1 MKLENDQLGKPYM
14 RSFRRVILAVTTVI
28 LILCCAIPPA
38 SQTVAGDRTLIL
50 TGGKIYPSP
59 TAAPISNGVLLVQDG
74 KIATVGKTGEIALPS
89 AAEKIECTGLII
101 TAGFQNS
108 HVHFTEQKWDDAAH
122 QPAAK
127 LSQQLAEMLTSYGVT
142 TAVDIG
148 SYLQNTVA
156 LRSRIESGELAG
168 PRILTAGA
176 PLYPPDG
183 IPFYLKD
190 TLPPEILKLLDQP
203 ATPEQAVRV
212 VQRNLANGADVI
224 KLFTGSLQGH
234 GEVKPMPVDIAKA
247 AVAEAHRQNHLV
259 FSHPSNIE
267 GAQIAADAQ
276 VDVLAHTTSVAGA
289 WSPALIAQMKEQKMS
304 LIPTLKLWTY
314 EAKKLGDSAD
324 DALAF
329 AMRGAWNLRA
339 YSNAGGQILFGTD
352 VGYMTDYNPTDEYVL
367 MSRAGLTPMQIL
379 ASLTN
384 APAAR
389 FSESAIRGTIARG
402 MDADLVVLAAD
413 PAQDAANFARV
424 RYTIRHGK
432 IIYRAESKPARN

>member
-1 MKLENDQLGKPYM
+1 M
-14 RSFRRVILAVTTVI
+14 RSFRRIIWVVAAAFLV
-28 LILCCAIPPA
+28 LCSAIPLA
-38 SQTVAGDRTLIL
+38 SQTVGGDRTLIL
-50 TGGKIYPSP
+50 AGGKIYTSP
-59 TAAPISNGVLLVQDG
+59 TAPPIAHGVLLVQDG
-74 KIATVGKTGEIALPS
+74 KIAAVGKSGEIALP
-89 AAEKIECTGLII
+89 ADAQKIDCAGLVI

-122 QPAAK
+122 QPAPK
-127 LSQQLAEMLTSYGVT
+127 LSQQLVDMLTSYGVT

-156 LRSRIESGELAG
+156 LRSRIESGEVSG

-203 ATPEQAVRV
+203 ATPEQAIRV
-212 VQRNLANGADVI
+212 VQRNFASGADVI

-234 GEVKPMPVDIAKA
+234 GEVKPMPVEIAKV
-247 AVAEAHRQNHLV
+247 AVAEAHRQNRLV
-259 FSHPSNIE
+259 FAHPSNIE

-329 AMRGAWNLRA
+329 TMRSASNLRA
-339 YSNAGGQILFGTD
+339 YANVGGQILFGTD
-352 VGYMTDYNPTDEYVL
+352 VGYMTDYDPSDEYVL

-379 ASLTN
+379 ASLTT
-384 APAAR
+384 APAER
-389 FSESAIRGTIARG
+389 FKESATRGTIAPG
-402 MDADLVVLAAD
+402 MDADFAVLAAD
-413 PAQDAANFARV
+413 PAQDAANFAKV
-424 RYTIRHGK
+424 RYTIRHGR
-432 IIYRAESKPARN
+432 IIYQAQSRPAGN

>member
-1 MKLENDQLGKPYM
+1 M
-14 RSFRRVILAVTTVI
+14 RSLRRIIGVVAAAFLV
-28 LILCCAIPPA
+28 LGPAIPLA

-50 TGGKIYPSP
+50 AGGKIYTSP
-59 TAAPISNGVLLVQDG
+59 TAPPIANGVLLVQDG
-74 KIATVGKTGEIALPS
+74 KITAVGKSGEIALP
-89 AAEKIECTGLII
+89 ADAQKIDCAGLVI

-108 HVHFTEQKWDDAAH
+108 HAHFTEQKWDDVAH
-122 QPAAK
+122 QPASK
-127 LSQQLAEMLTSYGVT
+127 LTQQLVEMLTSYGVT

-156 LRSRIESGELAG
+156 LRSRIESGEVSG

-183 IPFYLKD
+183 IPFYVKD

-203 ATPEQAVRV
+203 ATPQQATRV
-212 VQRNLANGADVI
+212 VQRNLASGADVI

-234 GEVKPMPVDIAKA
+234 GEVKPMPVEIAKA
-247 AVAEAHRQNHLV
+247 AVAEAHRQNRLV
-259 FSHPSNIE
+259 FAHPSNIE

-314 EAKKLGDSAD
+314 EAKKFGDSAD

-329 AMRGAWNLRA
+329 AMRSASNLRA

-352 VGYMTDYNPTDEYVL
+352 VGYMTDYDPTDEYLL

-379 ASLTN
+379 ASLTT
-384 APAAR
+384 APAER
-389 FSESAIRGTIARG
+389 FKESATRGTIAPG
-402 MDADLVVLAAD
+402 MDADFAVLAAD
-413 PAQDAANFARV
+413 PAQDAANFAKV
-424 RYTIRHGK
+424 RYTIRHGR
-432 IIYRAESKPARN
+432 IIYQAQSRPAGN

>member
-1 MKLENDQLGKPYM
+1 MRLEDDQIGEAYM
-14 RSFRRVILAVTTVI
+14 PSFRRIILVVAAAF
-28 LILCCAIPPA
+28 LIVCCAIPPV
-38 SQTVAGDRTLIL
+38 SQTVARDRTLIL
-50 TGGKIYPSP
+50 AGGKIYTSP
-59 TAAPISNGVLLVQDG
+59 TAPPIANGVLLVQDG
-74 KIATVGKTGEIALPS
+74 KIAAVGKSGEIALP
-89 AAEKIECTGLII
+89 AAAQKIDCGGLII

-122 QPAAK
+122 QPPAK
-127 LSQQLAEMLTSYGVT
+127 LSQQLAEMLTSHGVT
-142 TAVDIG
+142 TAVDLG

-156 LRSRIESGELAG
+156 LRSRIESGEVSG

-176 PLYPPDG
+176 GLYPPDG

-234 GEVKPMPVDIAKA
+234 GEVKPMPVQIAKA
-247 AVAEAHRQNHLV
+247 AVAEAHRQSHLV
-259 FSHPSNIE
+259 FSHPSNVE

-289 WSPALIAQMKEQKMS
+289 WSPALIAQMREQKMS

-314 EAKKLGDSAD
+314 EAKKFGDSAD

-329 AMRGAWNLRA
+329 AMRGASNLTA

-352 VGYMTDYNPTDEYVL
+352 VGYMTDYDPTDEYVL
-367 MSRAGLTPMQIL
+367 MSRADLTPMQIL

-389 FSESAIRGTIARG
+389 FSESATRGTIARG

-413 PAQDAANFARV
+413 PAQDAANFAKV

-432 IIYRAESKPARN
+432 IIYEANSKAAGN